1 MIDRDLQSE
10 SAAAKQASR
19 QLAGLDSQT
28 KRQVLEKIAAEIEN
42 SADTIFEANRKDVV
56 AAKSQS
62 NQSGMPSSVLARMTL
77 TEEKLLQMARSVNAV
92 SGVDDPVG
100 KILLHSELDDGLEL
114 RRVSCPFG
122 VIAAVVEARPD
133 AVAQLSALAFKSGNA
148 LMIKAGIEIAE
159 TTEVLLQIFK
169 TTYERSDISP
179 AVLANV
185 KSREEL
191 HELLK
196 LDQYIDLVVPRGS
209 SELVR
214 FISANTRIPVLGHA
228 DGVCHIYV
236 DDAADL
242 NLATSVIL
250 DSKIQAPAT
259 CNAVE
264 TILIHRSIA
273 NDFLP
278 RLIELLHLGGVR
290 VRGCEQTRHICAD
303 GIDLVE
309 QGQWHTEY
317 GSLTVAVRVIESCDE
332 AIAHINHFGSHH
344 TDSIITDD
352 QQTAEKFLSEVD
364 SAGVFHNVSTR
375 FSDGYRYGFGA
386 EVGIATGKLHARG
399 PVGLEG
405 LVTYKYILAGKG
417 QCVSQYIGPRARK
430 FKHELTASEVAV
442 G

>member
-1 MIDRDLQSE
+1 MTHTNLQS
-10 SAAAKQASR
+10 AAVAAKQFSR
-19 QLAGLDSQT
+19 QLAALAPEAKQ
-28 KRQVLEKIAAEIEN
+28 QVLEAVAAEIEQ
-42 SADTIFEANRKDVV
+42 SAETIFEANRQDVI
-56 AAKSQS
+56 AARNGSSQD
-62 NQSGMPSSVLARMTL
+62 GISSSALARMTL
-77 TEEKLLQMARSVNAV
+77 NEEKLSQMARSVNAV
-92 SGVDDPVG
+92 SGLEDPVG
-100 KILLHSELDDGLEL
+100 KILHQSELDDGLEL
-114 RRVSCPFG
+114 TKISCPFG

-133 AVAQLSALAFKSGNA
+133 AVVQLSALAFKSGNA
-148 LMIKAGIEIAE
+148 LMIKAGVEIAR
-159 TTEVLLQIFK
+159 TTEVLLGIFK
-169 TTYERSDISP
+169 SAYERARIP
-179 AVLANV
+179 ADALTNV

-191 HELLK
+191 RELLK

-228 DGVCHIYV
+228 DGVCHVCV
-236 DDAADL
+236 DAAADL

-264 TILIHRSIA
+264 TVLIHRNIA

-278 RLIELLHLGGVR
+278 RLVELLQLGGVK
-290 VRGCEQTRHICAD
+290 VRGCERTRAICGN
-303 GIDLVE
+303 GIDLVKE
-309 QGQWHTEY
+309 SEWHAEY
-317 GSLTVAVRVIESCDE
+317 GSLTLALRVVESCDE
-332 AIAHINHFGSHH
+332 AITHINHFGSHH
-344 TDSIITDD
+344 TDSIITED
-352 QQTAEKFLSEVD
+352 QQTAEKFLAEVD

-405 LVTYKYILAGKG
+405 LVTYKYILVGKG
-417 QCVSQYIGPRARK
+417 QCVSQYIGARARK
-430 FKHELTASEVAV
+430 FKHELNATEVAV

>member
-1 MIDRDLQSE
+1 
-10 SAAAKQASR
+10 
-19 QLAGLDSQT
+19 
-28 KRQVLEKIAAEIEN
+28 
-42 SADTIFEANRKDVV
+42 
-56 AAKSQS
+56 
-62 NQSGMPSSVLARMTL
+62 
-77 TEEKLLQMARSVNAV
+77 
-92 SGVDDPVG
+92 
-100 KILLHSELDDGLEL
+100 
-114 RRVSCPFG
+114 
-122 VIAAVVEARPD
+122 
-133 AVAQLSALAFKSGNA
+133 LSALALKSGNA
-148 LMIKAGIEIAE
+148 LMIKAGSEIAR
-159 TTEVLLQIFK
+159 TTEVLLDIFK
-169 TTYERSDISP
+169 RAYESAGISP
-179 AVLANV
+179 EAITNV

-196 LDQYIDLVVPRGS
+196 LHEYIDLVVPRGS

-236 DDAADL
+236 DAAADL

-264 TILIHRSIA
+264 TVLVHRSIA
-273 NDFLP
+273 DDFLP
-278 RLIELLHLGGVR
+278 RLIELLQLGGVK
-290 VRGCEQTRHICAD
+290 VRGCEQTRAISGAV
-303 GIDLVE
+303 DLVNE
-309 QGQWHTEY
+309 SEWHTEY
-317 GSLTVAVRVIESCDE
+317 GSLTLALRVVEDCDE
-332 AIAHINHFGSHH
+332 AIAHINQFGSHH
-344 TDSIITDD
+344 TDSIISDD
-352 QQTAEKFLSEVD
+352 QQAAEKFLREVD

-405 LVTYKYILAGKG
+405 LVTYKYILVGRG